1 MSSDKIHQLISGFV
15 ESKLSSTF
23 ITTEILALVLIE
35 HICKEITS

>member
-1 MSSDKIHQLISGFV
+1 MSSDKIHQIISGFV